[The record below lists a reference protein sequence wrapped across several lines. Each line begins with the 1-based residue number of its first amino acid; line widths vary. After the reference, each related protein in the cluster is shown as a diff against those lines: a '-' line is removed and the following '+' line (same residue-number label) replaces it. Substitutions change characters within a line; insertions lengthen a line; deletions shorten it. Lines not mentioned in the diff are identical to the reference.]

1 MVSRVAEEMV
11 PKALVEALIG
21 QLSQQI
27 ATLQATVDKLTT
39 TIEEKDRIIAEKT
52 QIIAEKMQIIAL
64 QNRARFG
71 QSSEK
76 RVYLLD
82 DSQMCMF
89 ERTGDGITEKTPE
102 EVSAEEEKGIMVPA
116 HKRRPKRTL
125 EELCANVPV
134 KEVPLDLPEEQKFTA
149 DGRPLE
155 CIGSETVRTE
165 LVREPGEVYM
175 RVYIRKVYADPKVEE
190 ETGKADIRSPHA
202 PAPLL
207 PHSYASAS
215 VVTDII
221 VKKFAD
227 ALPLYRQEQ
236 MWKRIGVDLRRN
248 TMANWVIQIAGLYLK
263 PFSDEFL
270 KELLRQA
277 VIHVDET
284 VLQVLK
290 EPGRDPT
297 AESRIWA
304 YASSKRADR
313 QIRFFRYEES
323 RQGACAEK
331 VLGGFT
337 GVVVSDGYSG
347 YNVLS
352 KAVRAGCWAHARR
365 KWVEAMPEGATS
377 KNALAAKGLEYCSRL
392 FEVEKTLEDLPAD
405 KRLAQRRLLSRP
417 IVDEY
422 YAWLSTIF
430 MPSGKLKKAITYSV
444 NQREYLCAFLDHGEI
459 EISNN
464 QVENAIRPIVVGRK
478 NWLFCDTQAGAKA
491 STIIFTLL
499 ETAKANGLNPEAYLM
514 HLLSMLP
521 ERFAANPEA
530 TVDDLLPWTVEMK
543 AAFGSSGAE
552 Y

>member
-1 MVSRVAEEMV
+1 MAEEMV
-11 PKALVEALIG
+11 PKSLVEALVG

-27 ATLQATVDKLTT
+27 ATLQATVEKLTAS
-39 TIEEKDRIIAEKT
+39 IEEKDR
-52 QIIAEKMQIIAL
+52 IIAEKMQIIAL

-76 RVYLLD
+76 RIYLVND
-82 DSQMCMF
+82 AQMCMF
-89 ERTGDGITEKTPE
+89 EQTGDGITEKAPE
-102 EVSAEEEKGIMVPA
+102 EISAEEEKDITVPA

-134 KEVPLDLPEEQKFTA
+134 EEVPLDLPEEQKLTA
-149 DGRPLE
+149 DGRPLK

-165 LVREPGEVYM
+165 LVREPGRVFK
-175 RVYIRKVYADPKVEE
+175 RVYIRKVYADPKAEE
-190 ETGKADIRSPHA
+190 ETGKADIRSPHV

-215 VVTDII
+215 IVTDII
-221 VKKFAD
+221 IKKFAD

-236 MWKRIGVDLRRN
+236 MWKRLGVDLRRN
-248 TMANWVIQIAGLYLK
+248 TMASWVIQTAELYLK
-263 PFSDEFL
+263 PFSDAFL
-270 KELLRQA
+270 KELLLQA
-277 VIHVDET
+277 VIHADET

-290 EPGRDPT
+290 EPGRKPT

-304 YASSKRADR
+304 YASSKRAER
-313 QIRFFRYEES
+313 QIRCFRYEES
-323 RQGACAEK
+323 RKGSCAEK

-347 YNVLS
+347 YNILS

-365 KWVEAMPEGATS
+365 KWVEAMPDGATRE
-377 KNALAAKGLEYCSRL
+377 NALAARGLEYCSRL

-405 KRLAQRRLLSRP
+405 ERLAQRRLLSRP

-422 YAWLSTIF
+422 YAWLNTIF
-430 MPSGKLKKAITYSV
+430 KPSGKLEKAVTYSV

-478 NWLFCDTQAGAKA
+478 NWLFCDTQAGANA
-491 STIIFTLL
+491 SVIVFTVL

-514 HLLSMLP
+514 HLLTVLP
-521 ERFAANPEA
+521 ERFAAHPKA
-530 TVDDLLPWTVEMK
+530 SVDDLMPWNGEIQQV
-543 AAFGSSGAE
+543 FGYSGAE
-552 Y
+552 Q